1 LTISAHKKKTDGIS
15 ENFKGNKNITLA
27 LPALLYGSENWTIT
41 ARDSRRMTAAE
52 IKYTRKTAGCTW
64 TDYKT
69 NTHTGKELNITPV
82 LDKILEYKEKKV
94 ATCKQKT
101 SY

>member
-1 LTISAHKKKTDGIS
+1 M
-15 ENFKGNKNITLA
+15 
-27 LPALLYGSENWTIT
+27 LYGSENWTIT
-41 ARDSRRMTAAE
+41 ARDARRMTAAE

-82 LDKILEYKEKKV
+82 LDKILEYKKKKRLQHV
-94 ATCKQKT
+94 TKKPRIRLARILKTGSRQKKPGEIV
-101 SY
+101 